1 MVLLSAGAQFAAE
14 HHGLVKFGGLPVPG
28 ATVTVTQGN
37 KKLVA
42 VADPQGAYSFAD
54 LADGIWKIRVEMLCF
69 AGMEQEISVA
79 PNAPSPQWELKLLP
93 MDEIKAA
100 SAASGGNSGV
110 TTSIVSRPGL
120 PAAPQQTQAADAA
133 PPAKPESPTA
143 ARRPARNAKTNGAA
157 PAQNPQAG
165 FQRTDLKASA
175 DPATLGEGETTKE
188 NASDSLLFNGS
199 VNNAAVSPFGQSAAF
214 GNARKGTGPRYNFAL
229 GATAGN
235 AALDARSFSLT
246 GQPTPKPAYNHLQ
259 GTATL
264 GGPLVIP
271 HLLPL
276 TRTSPNFNI
285 GYQWVRNRNATT
297 KSSLMPSTAE
307 RSGDLSQS
315 INALGQPVQFFDP
328 NTAAP
333 FPGNVIPQNRI
344 SPQAK
349 VLLALYPLPNFSTAG
364 RYNHQVPIV
373 GTNNSDGIQTRVNK
387 TLNNKNQMFGTFAWQ
402 RTYGENPNLF
412 GFRDTT
418 AGSGINSG
426 VNWTHRFTQRV
437 FSNLRLDYSRS
448 STRNT
453 PYFANLRNIS
463 GEAAITGNNQEP
475 VNWGPP
481 TLSFSGG
488 IEALS
493 DGQASFIRNQT
504 AGVGGSIF
512 WNHRSHNFQAGADA
526 RRQQFN
532 AISQQNA
539 RGTFGFT
546 GADTQVISNGVGV
559 PGTGSDFADFLLGV
573 PDTSAIAFGN
583 ADKYFRAGMY
593 DGYFTDDWRVRSG
606 FTLNAGVRWEYG
618 SPLTELYGRLVNL
631 DIAPGFAAVAPV
643 LASGPAGTLTGQ
655 RYADSL
661 VRPDKHG
668 IQPRIAIA
676 WHPFS
681 ASSMVVRAGY
691 GVYYDTSVYGAIANR
706 MAQQSPLSKSLSVQN
721 SPGNPLTLA
730 SGFIASPATTT
741 NTFAIDPN
749 FRVGYSQNWQISV
762 QRDMPGSLV
771 MTATY
776 LGIKGTRAQQQ
787 FLPNTFPSGAV
798 NPCPA
803 CPVGYAYLTSN
814 GNSTRHSGMM
824 QIRRRLHNGFTAT
837 MQYTFAKSIDDAAL
851 GGRGQGGAAVIA
863 QDWLN
868 LSGERG
874 LSSFDQRHLLNLQ
887 IQYTSGIGVRGGTL
901 LSGWRGTAFK
911 GWTITSNISD
921 GSGLPLTPGYS
932 AAVKGTGVT
941 GSIRPSYTG
950 IDLYAAPPG
959 LFLNPAALLAPA
971 AGQWGNA
978 GRNSI
983 TGPGQFTLNASMS
996 RSFHEGYIDF
1006 RIDATNALNHV
1017 VFPSWNA
1024 NITSA
1029 QFGLPVSANA
1039 MRTVQ
1044 ASLRIRIF

>member
-1 MVLLSAGAQFAAE
+1 MLLCAGAQFAAE
-14 HHGLVKFGGLPVPG
+14 HHGQVKFGGLPVPG
-28 ATVTVTQGN
+28 ATVTATQGD

-42 VADPQGAYSFAD
+42 VADQQGAYSFAD
-54 LADGIWKIRVEMLCF
+54 LADGVWKIRVEMLCF
-69 AGMEQEISVA
+69 ADLEQEVSIA
-79 PNAPSPQWELKLLP
+79 ADAPSPQWELKLLP

-100 SAASGGNSGV
+100 AVAAAASGNSGV
-110 TTSIVSRPGL
+110 TTSIASRPGL
-120 PAAPQQTQAADAA
+120 PVAQQAAPQPAVQPADAP
-133 PPAKPESPTA
+133 PPAK
-143 ARRPARNAKTNGAA
+143 PARNAKTNGVA
-157 PAQNPQAG
+157 PAQNAQAG
-165 FQRTDLKASA
+165 FQRADLKASA
-175 DPATLGEGETTKE
+175 DPSTLGEGEASKE

-214 GNARKGTGPRYNFAL
+214 GNARKGMGPRYNFAL

-246 GQPTPKPAYNHLQ
+246 GQATPKPAYNHLQ

-276 TRTSPNFNI
+276 TRTSPNFNL

-297 KSSLMPSTAE
+297 KSSLMPSPAE
-307 RSGDLSQS
+307 QRGDLSQS
-315 INALGQPVQFFDP
+315 VNALGQPVQFFDP
-328 NTAAP
+328 DPNTRAP

-349 VLLALYPLPNFSTAG
+349 ALLGLYPLPNFSATG
-364 RYNHQVPIV
+364 RYNHQVAIV
-373 GTNNSDGIQTRVNK
+373 GTNNSDALQTRVNK

-402 RTYGENPNLF
+402 RSYGDNPNVF

-448 STRNT
+448 SSRIT
-453 PYFANLRNIS
+453 PYFANARNVS
-463 GEAAITGNNQEP
+463 NEAGITGNNQEP
-475 VNWGPP
+475 LNWGPP

-493 DGQASFIRNQT
+493 DGQASFLRNQT
-504 AGVGGSIF
+504 AAVGGSVF
-512 WNHRSHNFQAGADA
+512 WGRRSHNIQAGADA
-526 RRQQFN
+526 RRLQFN
-532 AISQQNA
+532 TIAQQNA

-546 GADTQVISNGVGV
+546 GAA
-559 PGTGSDFADFLLGV
+559 TGSDFADFLLGI

-583 ADKYFRAGMY
+583 ADKYFRSGMY
-593 DGYFTDDWRVRSG
+593 DAYFTDDWRVRSG

-618 SPLTELYGRLVNL
+618 SPITELYGRLVNL
-631 DIAPGFAAVAPV
+631 DIAPGFTAVAPM
-643 LASGPAGTLTGQ
+643 LGSSPAGTLTGQ
-655 RYADSL
+655 HYADSL

-668 IQPRIAIA
+668 FQPRIAIA

-681 ASSMVVRAGY
+681 ASSVVVRAGY
-691 GVYYDTSVYGAIANR
+691 GVYYDTSVYLAIANR

-721 SPGNPLTLA
+721 SDNRLTLA
-730 SGFIASPATTT
+730 NGFIASPSTTT

-749 FRVGYSQNWQISV
+749 FRVGYSQNWQMSV

-787 FLPNTFPSGAV
+787 FLPNTFPFGAV
-798 NPCPA
+798 N
-803 CPVGYAYLTSN
+803 PVGYAYLTSN

-824 QIRRRLHNGFTAT
+824 QIRRRLHNGFTASA
-837 MQYTFAKSIDDAAL
+837 QYTFAKSIDNAAL

-887 IQYTSGIGVRGGTL
+887 VQYTSGIGVRGGTL

-911 GWTITSNISD
+911 GWTVTTNIAS
-921 GSGLPLTPGYS
+921 GSGLPLTPGYA
-932 AAVKGTGVT
+932 AAVHGTGVT

-950 IDLYAAPPG
+950 QDLYATPSG
-959 LFLNPAALLAPA
+959 RFLNRVALTDPA

-983 TGPGQFTLNASMS
+983 TGPGQFTLNASMA

-1017 VFPSWNA
+1017 VFSSWNA
-1024 NITSA
+1024 NFSSPLL
-1029 QFGLPVSANA
+1029 FGLPVSVNA

-1044 ASLRIRIF
+1044 ASLRVRIF